1 MMDILRQNKILK
13 RINKETATTTV
24 TPSSADELRK
34 FKELLDSGIITQE
47 EFDTKKKQLLG
58 L

>member
-1 MMDILRQNKILK
+1 MKRQE
-13 RINKETATTTV
+13 ETKNTSKAPDSV
-24 TPSSADELRK
+24 SDELK
-34 FKELLDSGIITQE
+34 KLKDLLDSGIITQE